1 VKVKRLCEEGYPQLS
16 RYNFNMLK
24 LLSLLAIFFF
34 SCQPVPKDVPIEKY
48 RNQFIKGTVDLSPEL
63 KSKMPKGDYFLIIS
77 VRDLQNPMPIAVLRV
92 KNPEMPYAFRITGK
106 NKLDNN
112 RIMEGDV
119 IITARISKSPMAEV
133 QKGDLVGTMQT
144 KVGTQNNRI
153 LINTEVR

>member
-1 VKVKRLCEEGYPQLS
+1 
-16 RYNFNMLK
+16 MLK

>member
-1 VKVKRLCEEGYPQLS
+1 
-16 RYNFNMLK
+16 MLK
-24 LLSLLAIFFF
+24 LLSFLVVFFL

-48 RNQFIKGTVDLSPEL
+48 KNQFIKGTVDLSPEL
-63 KSKMPKGDYFLIIS
+63 KSKIPKGDYFLIIS

-92 KNPEMPYAFRITGK
+92 KKPEIPYAFKITGK
-106 NKLDNN
+106 NKLDHS

-119 IITARISKSPMAEV
+119 IITARISKSPMAEI
-133 QKGDLVGTMQT
+133 QKGDLVGTLQT